1 MLPIKGRIAVTTRKG
16 VSGEAA
22 RLIDEVVGYFSE
34 RKTNLA
40 QETDSLFCQAR
51 QRWSGEREQ

>member
-22 RLIDEVVGYFSE
+22 RFEGE